1 MISFTKKPLKVSLYA
16 RSSTCIWRVFIVHG
30 SANEL
35 VLRELS
41 KKKKIIRS
49 QMFSLKPNSNK
60 KFPILRVNEDFQ
72 SNFVGD
78 VT

>member
-41 KKKKIIRS
+41 KKKIIIRS

>member
-1 MISFTKKPLKVSLYA
+1 MISFTKKRLKVSLYA

-41 KKKKIIRS
+41 KRKKIRS

-60 KFPILRVNEDFQ
+60 KFFILRVNEDFQ
-72 SNFVGD
+72 SNFVGN